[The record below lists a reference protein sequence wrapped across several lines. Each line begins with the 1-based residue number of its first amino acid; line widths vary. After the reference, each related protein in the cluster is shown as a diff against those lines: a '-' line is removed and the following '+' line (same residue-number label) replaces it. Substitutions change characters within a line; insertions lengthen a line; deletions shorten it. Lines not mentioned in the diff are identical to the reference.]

1 MPRYDYYYGEGAE
14 QFQFY
19 RIPRRLILGVEFRSL
34 STDTKLLYGLMLDR
48 MGLSAKNGWYD
59 NLGRVYIYY
68 TLGEIQKDMN
78 CGHDKAVKLL
88 AELDTGKGIGLIE
101 RVKQGQGRPCKIYVK
116 QFTTAT
122 VPPSPEKP
130 EDEPSPNS
138 GSLEFG
144 NPEVQTSDFP
154 KSRVPNIRSADFGK
168 TESNYTDRIYTDK
181 NHTDPSI
188 YPSCGPPDRTACR
201 SQLMDQID
209 YEQLQSV
216 YGEEADAILEL
227 LVDTYCSSQK
237 TIRIGGSQ
245 MPMGDVRKRLQKLE
259 HSHVEYVL
267 DCMKSTKTKI
277 RNIRGYLLTSLY
289 NAPITMEHYYQ
300 AAVHHD
306 LYGST

>member
-1 MPRYDYYYGEGAE
+1 M
-14 QFQFY
+14 
-19 RIPRRLILGVEFRSL
+19 EFRFL
-34 STDTKLLYGLMLDR
+34 STDAKLLYGLMLDR

-59 NLGRVYIYY
+59 DLGRVYIYY
-68 TLGEIQKDMN
+68 TLEEIQEDLN

-88 AELDTGKGIGLIE
+88 AELDTRKGIGLIE
-101 RVKQGQGRPCKIYVK
+101 RVKQGQGRPCRIYVK

-122 VPPSPEKP
+122 VPPPPEKP
-130 EDEPSPNS
+130 DEEPPQNS
-138 GSLEFG
+138 GSPEFG
-144 NPEVQTSDFP
+144 NTEVQTSDFP

-168 TESNYTDRIYTDK
+168 TESNYTDRIYTEK
-181 NHTDPSI
+181 SHTDPSI
-188 YPSCGPPDRTACR
+188 YPSCGPPNRTACR

-216 YGEEADAILEL
+216 YGEETDAILEL

-245 MPMGDVRKRLQKLE
+245 MPMGAVRERLQKLE
-259 HSHVEYVL
+259 RSHVEYVL

-277 RNIRGYLLTSLY
+277 HNIRGYLLTSLH
-289 NAPITMEHYYQ
+289 NAPVTMEHYYQ
-300 AAVHHD
+300 AAVQHD

>member
-1 MPRYDYYYGEGAE
+1 MRYEYFFGEHSE

-19 RIPRRLILGVEFRSL
+19 RIPRRLVLGREFRCL
-34 STDTKLLYGLMLDR
+34 STDAKLLYGLLLDR

-59 NLGRVYIYY
+59 DLGRVYIYY
-68 TLGEIQKDMN
+68 TLEEIQEDLN

-88 AELDTGKGIGLIE
+88 AELDSGKGIGLIE

-116 QFTTAT
+116 QFTTAA
-122 VPPSPEKP
+122 VPPPEKP
-130 EDEPSPNS
+130 DDDPPVNS
-138 GSLEFG
+138 GSPEFG

-168 TESNYTDRIYTDK
+168 TESNYTDRIYTEK

-201 SQLMDQID
+201 SQLMDQIG
-209 YEQLQSV
+209 YGQLQSV
-216 YGEEADAILEL
+216 YGEEADAIMDL
-227 LVDTYCSSQK
+227 LTDTYCSSQK

-245 MPMGDVRKRLQKLE
+245 MPMGAVRERLQKLE
-259 HSHVEYVL
+259 RSHVEYVL

-277 RNIRGYLLTSLY
+277 HNIRGYLLTSLY
-289 NAPITMEHYYQ
+289 NAPVTMEHYYQ
-300 AAVHHD
+300 TAVQHD
-306 LYGST
+306 LYGNT